1 MLWIGTRNGI
11 DQLDPTTGVFT
22 HYQHDPDNPTSLS
35 ENNYVWFIFEDEHS
49 VLWFATNGG
58 GLNRFNR
65 ETETFTRYL
74 HDPNDPHSLVHNDV
88 WEIVQSQDGMLWIG
102 TGGGLDLFDPQME
115 TFTHYQNDPDDPSSL
130 SFNFVGPIME
140 TQNGETW
147 FGTIGGGLNKLDR
160 ETGNFTHFREKDG
173 LPSDII
179 LEFLEDDKGS
189 FWIITPNGISKFN
202 PQTETFQNYDQTDG
216 LPFLEF
222 NGGALIKSS
231 SGRLY
236 AGGIEGFIAFHPDQV
251 RDNPTIPPVVVTKIT
266 QGGEEIPMEK
276 ASGDL
281 TGITFEWPN
290 NAFEFE
296 YAALS
301 YADPDENQYA
311 YYLEGFEETWN
322 EVGTRRQGQYTNLPG
337 GTYTLRVKGSNDDGV
352 WNEAGAAL
360 QVTVVPP
367 FWDTWWFRG
376 GVLLILLGGVFAGY
390 RLRIRS
396 VESRSRELELQVEER
411 TAELLRIEETLRQ
424 SEMEEAIAAERNR
437 LARNLHDAV
446 TQTLFSASLIAET
459 LPRSWE
465 RDQEKGRRLLKEL
478 RQLSRGALAEM
489 RTLLLELRPAAL
501 VETSLSDLLHQ
512 LAEAATGRGGL
523 PVKVTVEGECAL
535 SPDVHIALYRI
546 AQEALNNAIKHARA
560 GQVTVHLRCTPSPSV
575 ETDGGQR
582 AKVKLV
588 VSDDGRGFNPDE
600 VSPDHLGLVIMRERA
615 EAIGATL
622 EIESGPGHGS
632 GTQIKVT
639 WKEEE

>member
-1 MLWIGTRNGI
+1 MT
-11 DQLDPTTGVFT
+11 
-22 HYQHDPDNPTSLS
+22 
-35 ENNYVWFIFEDEHS
+35 
-49 VLWFATNGG
+49 A
-58 GLNRFNR
+58 
-65 ETETFTRYL
+65 
-74 HDPNDPHSLVHNDV
+74 
-88 WEIVQSQDGMLWIG
+88 
-102 TGGGLDLFDPQME
+102 
-115 TFTHYQNDPDDPSSL
+115 
-130 SFNFVGPIME
+130 
-140 TQNGETW
+140 
-147 FGTIGGGLNKLDR
+147 
-160 ETGNFTHFREKDG
+160 
-173 LPSDII
+173 
-179 LEFLEDDKGS
+179 
-189 FWIITPNGISKFN
+189 
-202 PQTETFQNYDQTDG
+202 
-216 LPFLEF
+216 
-222 NGGALIKSS
+222 
-231 SGRLY
+231 
-236 AGGIEGFIAFHPDQV
+236 
-251 RDNPTIPPVVVTKIT
+251 IT
-266 QGGEEIPMEK
+266 QGGEDIPIEK
-276 ASGDL
+276 TSGDL
-281 TGITFEWPN
+281 PEITFEWPN

-322 EVGTRRQGQYTNLPG
+322 EVGTRRYGQYTNLPG
-337 GTYTLRVKGSNDDGV
+337 GTYNLRVKGSNNDGV
-352 WNEAGAAL
+352 WNEDGTAV
-360 QVTVVPP
+360 QVTIVPP
-367 FWDTWWFRG
+367 FWGTWWFRG
-376 GVLLILLGGVFAGY
+376 IVILFLVGAVIGGY
-390 RLRIRS
+390 QLRIRGI
-396 VESRSRELELQVEER
+396 ESRSRELERQVEER
-411 TAELLRIEETLRQ
+411 TADLLRIEETLRQ

-546 AQEALNNAIKHARA
+546 TQEALNNAIKHARA

-622 EIESGPGHGS
+622 EIESGSGHGS

-639 WKEEE
+639 WKKEE